1 MQSLKCA
8 ERLLKR
14 LRKLKI
20 GVINLKKVISL
31 SFVLIVL
38 TVLSA
43 FTFSSCG
50 KKSYGDVLS
59 SIDELKTKMTE
70 ENLDFK
76 YPSYLGE
83 GEKDAERQFVT
94 VKESSTDKYYG
105 YKIYQF
111 GSPFYV
117 SVTAF
122 SGESDKMLSD
132 EPSRTAFHNE
142 IESQN
147 GKISIYSGKGHKDAL
162 YLIGC
167 INISGNHYEIRI
179 TADETMKNNEYVHAI
194 YENNEYYQ
202 QALDV
207 MVKVADS
214 IK

>member
-1 MQSLKCA
+1 MRNSKYA
-8 ERLLKR
+8 ERLLNR

-31 SFVLIVL
+31 SFVLIIL

-50 KKSYGDVLS
+50 KKSYGDVLG
-59 SIDELKTKMTE
+59 SIDELKAKMAE

-111 GSPFYV
+111 GSPFYA
-117 SVTAF
+117 SFTAF
-122 SGESDKMLSD
+122 SGESDEMLSD
-132 EPSRTAFHNE
+132 EPSRTSLHNE
-142 IESQN
+142 LQSKN
-147 GKISIYSGKGHKDAL
+147 GKIAVYSGKGHKDAL

-179 TADETMKNNEYVHAI
+179 TSDETMENNEYVHAI

-202 QALDV
+202 QALDL
-207 MVKVADS
+207 MVKIADS
-214 IK
+214 IQ

>member
-1 MQSLKCA
+1 M
-8 ERLLKR
+8 
-14 LRKLKI
+14 
-20 GVINLKKVISL
+20 KKVISL
-31 SFVLIVL
+31 SFVLIIL
-38 TVLSA
+38 TVISA

-50 KKSYGDVLS
+50 KKSYGDVLG

-83 GEKDAERQFVT
+83 GEKDTEQQFVT

-142 IESQN
+142 IESEN
-147 GKISIYSGKGHKDAL
+147 GKISVYSGKGHKDAL

-179 TADETMKNNEYVHAI
+179 TSDKAMENNKYVHAI

-202 QALDV
+202 QAIDI

>member
-1 MQSLKCA
+1 MLSLKY
-8 ERLLKR
+8 EEQPLKR

-31 SFVLIVL
+31 SFVLIIL

-50 KKSYGDVLS
+50 KKSYGDVLGS
-59 SIDELKTKMTE
+59 MDELKTKMAQ

-83 GEKDAERQFVT
+83 GEKDAERQFAT

-142 IESQN
+142 LESEN
-147 GKISIYSGKGHKDAL
+147 GKISVFSGKGHKDAL

-179 TADETMKNNEYVHAI
+179 TSDETMENNEYVHAI
-194 YENNEYYQ
+194 YENNEYYR
-202 QALDV
+202 QALDL

-214 IK
+214 IR